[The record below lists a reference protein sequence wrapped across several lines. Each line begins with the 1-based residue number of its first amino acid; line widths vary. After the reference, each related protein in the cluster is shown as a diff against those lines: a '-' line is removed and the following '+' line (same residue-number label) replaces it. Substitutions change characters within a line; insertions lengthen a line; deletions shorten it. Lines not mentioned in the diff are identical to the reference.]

1 MTMRFFGQWDFTLDP
16 KGRISIPARFRK
28 ELKDGAMV
36 TLAPNGYLQVYPQEE
51 AEELPPSQVWKVE
64 ADGQGRISIPRKLIQ
79 SVSFGKKVT
88 WFGQGDYLEVR
99 PQEPKGVIEAV
110 RNVLEIVKREISRV
124 IGEIIPYGE
133 ITIAEGIEL
142 HSQGIAVVCDGDKK
156 AAVLQSDN

>member
-28 ELKDGAMV
+28 ELKDGAVV
-36 TLAPNGYLQVYPQEE
+36 TLSPDGCLQVYPQEE
-51 AEELPPSQVWKVE
+51 AEELPPSQIWKVE

-79 SVSFGKKVT
+79 SLSFGKKVT

-99 PQEPKGVIEAV
+99 PQEPKGVIEAI
-110 RNVLEIVKREISRV
+110 RNVLEIVEREISRV